1 MLKKIAGVALSV
13 GVAVAMVI
21 DGYIVFFK
29 NQQPKSVSAGQKTE
43 STANKASNKEILKT
57 NSTTKSTGKYKD
69 GTYTGSSTSTH
80 WGDVQLQITIAGG
93 KVTSIKVLSSPDSE
107 QKSIEINEQALPTY
121 KAEAIKAQSA
131 SIQQISGATETF
143 KGFTG
148 SLQNALNQAE
158 Q

>member
-57 NSTTKSTGKYKD
+57 NSTTKSTGK
-69 GTYTGSSTSTH
+69 
-80 WGDVQLQITIAGG
+80 
-93 KVTSIKVLSSPDSE
+93 
-107 QKSIEINEQALPTY
+107 
-121 KAEAIKAQSA
+121 
-131 SIQQISGATETF
+131 
-143 KGFTG
+143 
-148 SLQNALNQAE
+148 
-158 Q
+158 